1 MVRGEKGGALNHRMR
16 MNEGNLTQSC
26 EDSSSAMIVN
36 PLCQLQLHAFGS
48 PGAKL
53 PRDDARSLGD
63 GSWGTTR
70 SEDRHAS
77 DRTSGLVGSEHEL
90 LSYVHSNQARS
101 SVYIYYIVYI
111 YIWIYQYG
119 MVYHPNMVNMW
130 KDSCI
135 VLGTCDALCVAEVVY
150 ILPRGL
156 KVV

>member
-70 SEDRHAS
+70 VKIVTRL
-77 DRTSGLVGSEHEL
+77 TEL
-90 LSYVHSNQARS
+90 LAWLEVNMNFCHMSIPTKPEVR
-101 SVYIYYIVYI
+101 YI
-111 YIWIYQYG
+111 YIYRIYIYG
-119 MVYHPNMVNMW
+119 YTNMVWYTNPIW
-130 KDSCI
+130 
-135 VLGTCDALCVAEVVY
+135 
-150 ILPRGL
+150 
-156 KVV
+156 